1 LAEEVAVS
9 WANPDAL
16 WWLLLVPAAGAALW
30 WNAARRR
37 RATERFGDAAT
48 LSPLVLG
55 RAEWWRLSRA
65 LLALVAVA
73 LVVVAFA
80 GPQYGSRTRVLR
92 KRGIDVVIALDF
104 SKSMLAQDVHPSRI
118 KRAKAELEQLL
129 NDLDGDRVGL
139 VAFAG
144 DSMAFPMTVDYSAV
158 RLFLRDLGP
167 MDMPYGGT
175 AIGKALIASKRLIE
189 SSSSRNVTAET
200 APVTRSRVVILLT
213 DGEDH
218 EGDPIAAAEELAAAG
233 IKVYTVGIGS
243 SSGEPIPSYTADGTL
258 TGHLRD
264 SDGRVVMTSL
274 TAENEATL
282 GEIASITGGEYVRAE
297 EGTVGV
303 LQIRRELAKLQ
314 ASERKARRVT
324 VHENRFALVLLPA
337 FLLLVLEGL
346 LPEAWILGRRR
357 RES

>member
-1 LAEEVAVS
+1 MFGKPET
-9 WANPDAL
+9 
-16 WWLLLVPAAGAALW
+16 LVPLIA
-30 WNAARRR
+30 
-37 RATERFGDAAT
+37 
-48 LSPLVLG
+48 G
-55 RAEWWRLSRA
+55 RAQWWRLTRA
-65 LLALVAVA
+65 LLVLTGVA
-73 LVVVAFA
+73 LVIVAFA

-129 NDLDGDRVGL
+129 SDLDGDRVGL

-144 DSMAFPMTVDYSAV
+144 DAMAFPMTVDYSAV

-167 MDMPYGGT
+167 MDMPVGGT

-189 SSSSRNVTAET
+189 SSNEGREDET
-200 APVTRSRVVILLT
+200 APALRSKVVLLLT

-218 EGDPIAAAEELAAAG
+218 EGDPIAAAEELKAAG

-243 SSGEPIPSYTADGTL
+243 NSGEPIPSYTADGTL
-258 TGHLRD
+258 AGHMKD
-264 SDGRVVMTSL
+264 SDGRLVMTSL
-274 TAENEATL
+274 SAENEETL
-282 GEIASITGGEYVRAE
+282 REIASMTGGEYVRAD

-337 FLLLVLEGL
+337 FLLIVLEGL
-346 LPEAWILGRRR
+346 LPEAWIVRRKKR
-357 RES
+357 AP